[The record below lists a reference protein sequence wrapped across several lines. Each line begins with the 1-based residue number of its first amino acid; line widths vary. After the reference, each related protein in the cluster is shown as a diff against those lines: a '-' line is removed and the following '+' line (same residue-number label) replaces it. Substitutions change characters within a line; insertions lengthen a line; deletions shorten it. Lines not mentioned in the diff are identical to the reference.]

1 MLFAIIITLLD
12 KLGSIFFRRE
22 NQLAREVR
30 QHQLL
35 APRRSFPVIPVVLV
49 LFMVS
54 AVTIAAVFV
63 SLGSAA
69 GDTDLS
75 VASQLPIPIIESTL
89 IPTVGPVPVST
100 PVSAAAVI
108 PTSTPPPTPTP
119 APVVLPSPTWL
130 SVAAQS
136 PTATLAP
143 TPEPTGKDTGNHTRS
158 SAAAHGHAG
167 AHTYPDADGYSGP
180 HTYAQ
185 THGSATTN
193 PGPDP
198 HANSG
203 SRSVRQ

>member
-35 APRRSFPVIPVVLV
+35 APRRSFPVIPVVRV

-75 VASQLPIPIIESTL
+75 VVSQLPIPIIESSL
-89 IPTVGPVPVST
+89 IPT
-100 PVSAAAVI
+100 AV
-108 PTSTPPPTPTP
+108 PPPRPYGRANLGP
-119 APVVLPSPTWL
+119 DRHSY
-130 SVAAQS
+130 
-136 PTATLAP
+136 
-143 TPEPTGKDTGNHTRS
+143 
-158 SAAAHGHAG
+158 AHGHAG
-167 AHTYPDADGYSGP
+167 ADTYPDTDGYSGP